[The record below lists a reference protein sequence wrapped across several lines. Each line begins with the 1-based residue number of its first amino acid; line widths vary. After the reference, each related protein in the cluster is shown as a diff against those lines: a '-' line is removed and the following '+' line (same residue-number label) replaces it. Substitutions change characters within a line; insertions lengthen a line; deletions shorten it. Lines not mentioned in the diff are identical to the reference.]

1 MKLNSFKHQDNYLF
15 ELDFEDGT
23 HKIVDL
29 SALIK
34 SKVSVD
40 ELNTAR
46 IDKDWGCLEFKEGM
60 VDIDP
65 KTLYRYVLK

>member
-15 ELDFEDGT
+15 EFDFEDGT

-40 ELNTAR
+40 ALNTAR
-46 IDKDWGCLEFKEGM
+46 IDKD
-60 VDIDP
+60 
-65 KTLYRYVLK
+65 